1 MRAEFGAGEPLL
13 KTRGRPGC
21 NIEDS
26 KAPRGT
32 REGFQ
37 RPQASHLGA
46 EKGPQKRPKKAP
58 RQVFFRGAEK
68 TLIQGTKNMLLS
80 TLWDPKGLPN
90 DSPGPT
96 SGADRK
102 FWIRIRLCVNDDWPM
117 CLYDSEPSPLPIR
130 PTSKQNSEIRKLQIS
145 KTRKLE
151 NAKPCKLE
159 NSTTRTPDN
168 STTRKLEI
176 STTRE
181 LENAKPQKLKN
192 SNKGRLGNLT
202 TRQLENS
209 NARKLGNSKFPNC
222 NTRTLGEKLFS
233 KP

>member
-1 MRAEFGAGEPLL
+1 MEPFCSSWLWVRFEDDFLFDLYDFSLLWRKIRAEFGAGEPLL

-68 TLIQGTKNMLLS
+68 TLIPGTKNMLLS
-80 TLWDPKGLPN
+80 TLWNPKGLPN

-96 SGADRK
+96 SGADRG
-102 FWIRIRLCVNDDWPM
+102 
-117 CLYDSEPSPLPIR
+117 SS
-130 PTSKQNSEIRKLQIS
+130 
-145 KTRKLE
+145 
-151 NAKPCKLE
+151 
-159 NSTTRTPDN
+159 
-168 STTRKLEI
+168 
-176 STTRE
+176 
-181 LENAKPQKLKN
+181 
-192 SNKGRLGNLT
+192 
-202 TRQLENS
+202 
-209 NARKLGNSKFPNC
+209 
-222 NTRTLGEKLFS
+222 
-233 KP
+233 